1 MDYVGIDV
9 HKQESEICV
18 LTEAGEVQGQRIP
31 TRRAA
36 LGRVFGACPPA
47 RILVEASTESE
58 WVAQCL
64 EGLGHEVIVA
74 DPGYAPMYP
83 RQRRIKTDRR
93 DAEALAVACR
103 QGTYRPVHRVS
114 PARRALRE
122 QLRVRETLVAT
133 RTRAISVIRALAR
146 GAGCRIGS
154 GTAEHFLARLE
165 AAALPAGLAAQ
176 LAPLRELLTHLAPA
190 IAAADTAVAAV
201 GQAEPVVA
209 QLQSAPGV
217 GPVTS
222 VAFVARL
229 DDVTRFRSA
238 HAAEAYLGLVP
249 GEWSSAGRVRRGH
262 LTKAGDPRTR
272 ALLVQAAWSVVR
284 SRRREAVPLQQW
296 AAGIARRRGKRIA
309 VVALARRLAGIL
321 FAMWRDGTR
330 YDVTQLRG
338 AGLSPSPA

>member
-1 MDYVGIDV
+1 MEHVGIDV

-18 LTEAGEVQGQRIP
+18 LTGAGEVQRQRIR
-31 TRRAA
+31 TRRSAFA
-36 LGRVFGACPPA
+36 QVFEGRA
-47 RILVEASTESE
+47 RAQVLVEASTESE
-58 WVAQCL
+58 WVAQAL
-64 EGLGHEVIVA
+64 EALGHEVIVA

-83 RQRRIKTDRR
+83 RRRRVKTDRR

-114 PARRALRE
+114 AARRALRE
-122 QLRVRETLVAT
+122 QLRVRDTLVAT
-133 RTRAISVIRALAR
+133 RTRTISVIRALAR

-154 GTAEHFLARLE
+154 GTAEHFVARLE
-165 AAALPAGLAAQ
+165 TAALPAALAAR
-176 LAPLRELLTHLAPA
+176 LAPLRELLAHLAPA
-190 IAAADTAVAAV
+190 IAAADEAVAAV
-201 GQAEPVVA
+201 GQAEPMVA

-249 GEWSSAGRVRRGH
+249 GEWSSGGHVRRGH

-272 ALLVQAAWSVVR
+272 ALLVQAAWSVLR
-284 SRRREAVPLQQW
+284 SRRRDARPLQHW
-296 AAGIARRRGKRIA
+296 AAGIARRRGRRIA

-321 FAMWRDGTR
+321 FAMWRDDTT
-330 YDVTQLRG
+330 YDVTRLRG
-338 AGLSPSPA
+338 AVA